1 MEQNSRDYRFDLLR
15 VIAASLIVLRHS
27 PIPGS
32 APGVVLAG
40 ISYLTEPGVGLFFMI
55 SGALLLQ
62 NRLPVKAFLKRRL
75 SKVLFPTL
83 FWSVFYLLIKY
94 VETPSTLADSTKMV
108 LSIPFSAQGHGI
120 LWFMYTLVGLY
131 LLTPILSRW
140 LDSAS
145 KREVEFYLLL
155 WGVTLLYPY
164 LNQVLFI
171 NETTTGILYNFAG
184 YSGYFLFGYYLKRYY
199 SYRQVHVF
207 VAAIIVI
214 LVPAILHFALREFDY
229 YTMLDY
235 LTLPAVSMT
244 FCWFA
249 LINNKLQ
256 NKSNAIINEISK
268 VSFGIYLI
276 HIFIMRSIIW
286 KLSIIEGLPG
296 LLQIPIVAI
305 STFFISFGICW
316 LISRLP
322 FSKYIIGV

>member
-40 ISYLTEPGVGLFFMI
+40 MSYLTEPGVGLFFMI

-62 NRLPVKAFLKRRL
+62 NRLPAKEFLKRRL

-83 FWSVFYLLIKY
+83 FWSIFYLLVKF
-94 VETPSTLADSTKMV
+94 VETPSTLAESTKMV

-140 LDSAS
+140 LYSAS
-145 KREVEFYLLL
+145 KREIEFYLLL

-164 LNQVLFI
+164 LSQVLFI
-171 NETTTGILYNFAG
+171 NETSTGILYYFAG
-184 YSGYFLFGYYLKRYY
+184 YSGYFLLGFYLKRYY
-199 SYRQVHVF
+199 SFRPVHVF
-207 VAAIIVI
+207 VAVIIVI
-214 LVPAILHFALREFDY
+214 LVPAILQLALREFDY

-244 FCWFA
+244 FCWFV
-249 LINNKLQ
+249 LINKLPNKP
-256 NKSNAIINEISK
+256 KAIINEISK

-276 HIFIMRSIIW
+276 HIFIMRSILW
-286 KLSIIEGLPG
+286 KLGIIEGLSG
-296 LLQIPIVAI
+296 MLQIPIVAI
-305 STFFISFGICW
+305 LTFLISFGVSW
-316 LISRLP
+316 LITRLP
-322 FSKYIIGV
+322 FSKYIIGA